1 MLKLL
6 LNSDRYALRTEYKFR
21 LFNAFLFFFF
31 LATVITGALFFP
43 PYIFVQI
50 EKTYVEKQANNFKN
64 SDTSKQI
71 EEISI
76 LNEKIG
82 EKYLMFKN
90 LSINPTEIIIPIVVN
105 QPKGISIESFS
116 LTKVENE
123 EDENQISIELRG
135 VAKDRE
141 TLVLFSDKLK
151 EEKIFKKVDLPFSNL
166 TKNTEIPFTF
176 SIQSGFNQEKS

>member
-21 LFNAFLFFFF
+21 LLNTFLFFFF
-31 LATVITGALFFP
+31 LATIITGALFFSS
-43 PYIFVQI
+43 YIFVKI
-50 EKTYVEKQANNFKN
+50 EKTDVEKQANSFKN
-64 SDTSKQI
+64 SDTSKQA

-76 LNEKIG
+76 LNEQIG
-82 EKYLMFKN
+82 EKYLMFEN
-90 LSINPTEIIIPIVVN
+90 LSINPTEIITPIVVN
-105 QPKGISIESFS
+105 QPKGILIESFS
-116 LTKVENE
+116 LTKIENE
-123 EDENQISIELRG
+123 EGKDQISIELRG

-176 SIQSGFNQEKS
+176 SIQSEFSQEKS